1 MGFGSLLKKVGEKV
15 GESVDSLG
23 GLLGEEKHSHT
34 HIGHGCHD
42 DDSHADY
49 KHNRYCSFAPQS
61 SGHAKWYVDGASY
74 FWAVSMALE
83 GALFINT
90 SRD

>member
-1 MGFGSLLKKVGEKV
+1 MGFSSLLKKIGDNIDELVSG
-15 GESVDSLG
+15 
-23 GLLGEEKHSHT
+23 EKHSHT

-42 DDSHADY
+42 DDSHAEY
-49 KHNRYCSFAPQS
+49 SHNRFCSFASQS

-83 GALFINT
+83 GQEFSTTAGPNY
-90 SRD
+90 DPAVC